1 VLKLILLVL
10 AMTSSLS
17 GMAWL
22 ALAKK
27 AHWQQLCGEGS
38 LPKNKPMLYRLLG
51 YTALLVSLA
60 LCILADN
67 TSIAI
72 LVWVMSMTLGV
83 ICIAFALSFRP
94 QWLRIFVR

>member
-1 VLKLILLVL
+1 MLKLILLVL

-27 AHWQQLCGEGS
+27 AHWYQLSGERS
-38 LPKNKPMLYRLLG
+38 IPQNKQMLYRLLG
-51 YTALLVSLA
+51 YAALLVSLA

-72 LVWVMSMTLGV
+72 LVWIMSMTLAL
-83 ICIAFALSFRP
+83 ICIAFTLSFRP

>member
-10 AMTSSLS
+10 AMASSLS

-27 AHWQQLCGEGS
+27 THCSQVSGERS
-38 LPKNKPMLYRLLG
+38 LPQKKTMPSGLFG
-51 YTALLVSLA
+51 YAALLISLA

-72 LVWVMSMTLGV
+72 LVWVMSMTLAV
-83 ICIAFALSFRP
+83 ICIAFTLSFRP
-94 QWLRIFVR
+94 HWLRLFVR

>member
-10 AMTSSLS
+10 AMGFSLS

-22 ALAKK
+22 ALTKK
-27 AHWQQLCGEGS
+27 AHWYQLSGERS
-38 LPKNKPMLYRLLG
+38 LPHKKPMPYRLLG
-51 YTALLVSLA
+51 YAALLFSLA

-72 LVWVMSMTLGV
+72 LVWVMSMTLAV
-83 ICIAFALSFRP
+83 ICIAFTLSFRP
-94 QWLRIFVR
+94 QWLRLFLR